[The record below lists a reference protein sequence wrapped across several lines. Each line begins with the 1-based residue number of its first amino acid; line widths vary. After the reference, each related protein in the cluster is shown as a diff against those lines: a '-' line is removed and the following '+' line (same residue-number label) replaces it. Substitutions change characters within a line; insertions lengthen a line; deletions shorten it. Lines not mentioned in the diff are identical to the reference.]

1 MGQVTLTRQERLA
14 IVLLDRRERQN
25 MLDTQ
30 MIEQLTAVAEDLE
43 GNLPRALDLKKRVD
57 AGEKLSDHDIEFLG
71 RVLED
76 SAQAQTL
83 VARHPEFQALANKL
97 AGLYS
102 HITRKALENEQTK

>member
-1 MGQVTLTRQERLA
+1 MKDPTGDKGTIQ
-14 IVLLDRRERQN
+14 VLLDRLNNFR
-25 MLDTQ
+25 
-30 MIEQLTAVAEDLE
+30 
-43 GNLPRALDLKKRVD
+43 LPRALDLKKRVD

-76 SAQAQTL
+76 STQAQAL

>member
-1 MGQVTLTRQERLA
+1 MKDHTGDQGTIQ
-14 IVLLDRRERQN
+14 VLLDRLNNFR
-25 MLDTQ
+25 
-30 MIEQLTAVAEDLE
+30 
-43 GNLPRALDLKKRVD
+43 LPRALDLKNRVD

-83 VARHPEFQALANKL
+83 VAKHPEFQALANKL

-102 HITRKALENEQTK
+102 HITRKALENEQGE